1 MDSETFHLHHV
12 SEKIDEVV
20 KFIAHQKIKSY
31 QQYVESQISKIPL
44 SNLEDIVSNVTDRVI
59 TKKKITELCCDAY
72 LDGIG
77 NTECGYYYTRSIF
90 TLNRVKKEL
99 TRKTLDLIKET
110 IATEIRD
117 EILRFY
123 SLNPRGEFELN
134 TIVDAFKLVYT
145 GLLVTILYG
154 LASLVNPI
162 AEIVV
167 ILGYALLTIVTTP
180 NLNSTSWRKD
190 VAMEI
195 YQNMFNRRNE
205 MKRGISS
212 IIRKILKDTSDE
224 LTTVVERLENF
235 RRRIDL

>member
-1 MDSETFHLHHV
+1 M
-12 SEKIDEVV
+12 
-20 KFIAHQKIKSY
+20 
-31 QQYVESQISKIPL
+31 
-44 SNLEDIVSNVTDRVI
+44 
-59 TKKKITELCCDAY
+59 
-72 LDGIG
+72 
-77 NTECGYYYTRSIF
+77 
-90 TLNRVKKEL
+90 NRVKKEL

-235 RRRIDL
+235 RRRIDLCK